1 MKKWKSRS
9 VGTDLIVKGI
19 FGITVFMILLLGF
32 NYCISGTLY
41 AADFWTMI
49 SGVVTTLA
57 AFIALIVFSRR
68 AIIENLYLSTWDAVM
83 ATFYSD
89 IENDDKL
96 SEKYFELEKQYGD
109 DIKGFFKAIEP
120 MQRIYLI
127 DCFKEY
133 IDNLNILER
142 LVINLYSLFTVG
154 KFSSHLEVMRAI
166 YRDWFT
172 EVNPDF

>member
-19 FGITVFMILLLGF
+19 LGIIVFIMLLLGF
-32 NYCISGTLY
+32 NYCISGTIY

-68 AIIENLYLSTWDAVM
+68 AIVENLYLSTWDAVM
-83 ATFYSD
+83 ATFYRD
-89 IENDDKL
+89 IEKDVKL

-109 DIKGFFKAIEP
+109 DTDGFFKSIEP
-120 MQRIYLI
+120 MQRTYLI
-127 DCFKEY
+127 NCFKDY

-172 EVNPDF
+172 EGNPDF